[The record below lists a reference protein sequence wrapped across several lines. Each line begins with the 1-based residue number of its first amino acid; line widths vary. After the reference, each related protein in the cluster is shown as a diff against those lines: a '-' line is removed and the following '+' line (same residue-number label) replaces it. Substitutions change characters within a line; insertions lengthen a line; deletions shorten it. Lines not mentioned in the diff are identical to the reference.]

1 MFLFRSYAARQSW
14 LLIIR
19 CMWKA
24 VQTVMSNQQD
34 FRVFVAFSLLSGCFF
49 VHRVYVACRTQI
61 AHAVNVNRCWIG
73 FVWPL
78 FVHVTE
84 AWFYRSQTARPPH
97 RAAAS
102 QSWWGV
108 RSDCTGTRWY
118 CRLSRATVD
127 GICRTAFEL
136 RCICHVDIL
145 MNVLNI
151 SRRHFLPIQRRS
163 SWYIIIGHLHGG
175 KRFL

>member
-84 AWFYRSQTARPPH
+84 AWFYRSQTARPPTEQPPVNH
-97 RAAAS
+97 DGGSGQTAPARAGTAVFPAPQLMAS
-102 QSWWGV
+102 
-108 RSDCTGTRWY
+108 
-118 CRLSRATVD
+118 A
-127 GICRTAFEL
+127 EL
-136 RCICHVDIL
+136 
-145 MNVLNI
+145 
-151 SRRHFLPIQRRS
+151 PS
-163 SWYIIIGHLHGG
+163 SLDT
-175 KRFL
+175 FVMLTF